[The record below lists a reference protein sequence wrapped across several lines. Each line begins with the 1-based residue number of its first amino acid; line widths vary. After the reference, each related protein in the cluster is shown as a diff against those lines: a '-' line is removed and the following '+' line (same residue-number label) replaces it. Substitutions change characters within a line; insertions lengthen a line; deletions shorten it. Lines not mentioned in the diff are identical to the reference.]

1 MENQEEKLIVEIGEG
16 EIKYAVFEINN
27 KNQYKI
33 LTKKTYVNQSNEK
46 GKIVDIPQTAK
57 IIGKGLEEIEKE
69 VNKFFRLVSIIVN
82 LQDLKN

>member
-46 GKIVDIPQTAK
+46 GKVVDISQTAK
-57 IIGKGLEEIEKE
+57 IISKGLEKIEKE
-69 VNKFFRLVSIIVN
+69 VNKVFRSASIIVN
-82 LQDLKN
+82 Q